1 MGLFDRFRKRV
12 GEVADETDGDAL
24 SVDADSEE
32 AKAYLSQKAPPVEEE
47 WDDVD
52 EPVVESTVAETDDD
66 DWDTWD
72 DDEPLAP
79 VALSKKER
87 KLLERQE
94 KEPATPLPDYIR
106 NNPGANATFF
116 VCACLAVLTGLSFQL
131 AFNHWFF

>member
-32 AKAYLSQKAPPVEEE
+32 AKAYLSQKAPPEEEE

-94 KEPATPLPDYIR
+94 
-106 NNPGANATFF
+106 
-116 VCACLAVLTGLSFQL
+116 
-131 AFNHWFF
+131 